1 MSQENNYQ
9 SCRGGGNITA
19 AQFVMEHLL
28 LLLAKQKKTTLPE
41 KFWQLDEYKDLWKR
55 HVRSVH
61 ARLKEYDAVV
71 ITKALRDKRLSRL
84 RSLTNAASWLWKS
97 VFDRYQRQFDIQQK
111 LKQENISASC
121 DPTKRRPNI
130 SPQTKNLRDLDNA

>member
-1 MSQENNYQ
+1 LSQQNSYQ

-28 LLLAKQKKTTLPE
+28 LLLAKQKRTTLPE
-41 KFWQLDEYKDLWKR
+41 KFWQLDEYKKLWKR

-71 ITKALRDKRLSRL
+71 ITKALQDRKLSRL
-84 RSLTNAASWLWKS
+84 ASLSNNASWLWKPT
-97 VFDRYQRQFDIQQK
+97 FDKYQRQFDIQQE
-111 LKQENISASC
+111 LKQENISTNC

-130 SPQTKNLRDLDNA
+130 NSQTKNLRDLDNA